1 MAVAYS
7 NNIHICCLLDFHLK
21 LVAPWWRNIENLNW
35 MTMTT
40 MFCTLHYINKCS
52 LTKQVTKRVEFISH
66 CQKICEQINER
77 FNANKRRKARSM
89 SSIINRWHILVMRS
103 NAYTMYHLLE
113 VVVILSKNAWYAHY
127 ICMFYAA
134 ILLLWAWKEKLGFTE
149 YYAVRHN
156 LVLHT

>member
-1 MAVAYS
+1 
-7 NNIHICCLLDFHLK
+7 
-21 LVAPWWRNIENLNW
+21 

-40 MFCTLHYINKCS
+40 MFCTLHCINKCS
-52 LTKQVTKRVEFISH
+52 LTKHVTKRVEFISH

-89 SSIINRWHILVMRS
+89 SSIINRWHILVMHS

-127 ICMFYAA
+127 ICMFYGA

-149 YYAVRHN
+149 YYAVRPN
-156 LVLHT
+156 LVLHK